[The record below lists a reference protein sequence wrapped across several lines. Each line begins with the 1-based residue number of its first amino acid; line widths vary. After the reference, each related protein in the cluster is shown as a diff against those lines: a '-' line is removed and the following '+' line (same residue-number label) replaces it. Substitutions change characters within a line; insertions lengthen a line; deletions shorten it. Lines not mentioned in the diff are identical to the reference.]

1 VLAGGRYDGL
11 VESLGGPPT
20 PGVGWAAGIER
31 LAMLMGPL
39 PPVIQTPVVIIPVGE
54 EAETEAMRVAA
65 AVRGRGFGA
74 ELMFRGNLKKR
85 LARASA
91 IYASEAIII
100 GEEEL
105 AAGEAT
111 VKHLRLQT
119 QQRVPFGKIVETLWP
134 RSDGEQ

>member
-1 VLAGGRYDGL
+1 
-11 VESLGGPPT
+11 
-20 PGVGWAAGIER
+20 
-31 LAMLMGPL
+31 
-39 PPVIQTPVVIIPVGE
+39 
-54 EAETEAMRVAA
+54 
-65 AVRGRGFGA
+65 
-74 ELMFRGNLKKR
+74 MFRGNLKKR